1 MRIFVTGATGF
12 IGSVVVK
19 DLLSG
24 GHSVLGLTRSDA
36 GAAQLTAAG
45 ADVHLGSLEDL
56 DSLRKGAAAADAVI
70 HTAFNHDFSRFQ
82 QNCEEDRQAIEAMG
96 QVLAPSGK
104 TLIVTSGVA
113 LVAQGRPATEE
124 DAPPPLGSGFPRV
137 SEHAAA
143 AAGELGAK
151 AMVIR
156 LPQVHDTRRQG
167 LISFAI
173 QIAREKGFSAYIGD
187 GENRWAAAPR
197 LAAAK
202 VYQLALEKGHAGAR
216 YHAVAEE
223 GVRAKDI
230 AEAIGRGL
238 KIPVKSISKEEAAA
252 HFGWLA
258 PFAGL
263 DLTASSEKTRE
274 ELGWKPAGPT
284 LLTDLANMKFA

>member
-1 MRIFVTGATGF
+1 MRVFVTGATGF

-19 DLLSG
+19 NLLSA
-24 GHSVLGLTRSDA
+24 GHSVLGLSRSDE
-36 GAAQLTAAG
+36 GARELTAAG
-45 ADVHLGSLEDL
+45 AQALRGSLEDL
-56 DSLRKGAAAADAVI
+56 DSLRRGAAEADAVI

-82 QNCEEDRQAIEAMG
+82 QNCEQDRQAIEAMG
-96 QVLAPSGK
+96 KVLAGSGK

-113 LVAQGRPATEE
+113 LVAHGRPATEE
-124 DAPPPLGSGFPRV
+124 DAPPPLGSGFPRA

-143 AAGELGAK
+143 EVAK
-151 AMVIR
+151 RGVKTMVIR
-156 LPQVHDTRRQG
+156 LPQVHDTQKQG
-167 LISFAI
+167 LVSFAI
-173 QIAREKGFSAYIGD
+173 QIAREKGISVHIGD

-202 VYQLALEKGHAGAR
+202 VYQLALEKGQAGAR

-223 GVRAKDI
+223 GVRARDI

-238 KIPVKSISKEEAAA
+238 NIPVKSIPQEEAAA

-263 DLTASSEKTRE
+263 DLTASSEKTRN
-274 ELGWKPAGPT
+274 ELGWNPTGPT
-284 LLTDLANMKFA
+284 LLEDLENMQYS

>member
-274 ELGWKPAGPT
+274 ELGWKPAGPA
-284 LLTDLANMKFA
+284 LLSDLANMKFA